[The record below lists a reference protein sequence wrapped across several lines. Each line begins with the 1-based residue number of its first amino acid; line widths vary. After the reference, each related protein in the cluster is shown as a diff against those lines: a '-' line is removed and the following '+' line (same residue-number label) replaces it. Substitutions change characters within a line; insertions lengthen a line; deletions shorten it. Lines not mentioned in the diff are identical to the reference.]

1 MVSYASELQK
11 SARVTGQ
18 YNKVL
23 KNLKKCN
30 FCDLKDKYTI
40 TEKDNVVLTVNL
52 FPYIDYQLMIIPRRH
67 IKELRELKKEEWTAV
82 KHLSDLAFEL
92 YKNFFDIEDVN
103 LIYREGGRSQ
113 KTVEHLHFNLIPFR
127 KDLLRWNYQ
136 EISVAPIEATKRMRE
151 ALEKRH
157 EKTD

>member
-1 MVSYASELQK
+1 MVTYTTELQK
-11 SARVTGQ
+11 SARVAGY

-23 KNLKKCN
+23 ENLRKCN
-30 FCDLKDKYTI
+30 FCDLKDRYII

-67 IKELRELKKEEWTAV
+67 IEELRELKKEEWAAV
-82 KHLSDLAFEL
+82 KYLSDLAFGL

-103 LIYREGGRSQ
+103 LIYREGGHSQ

-127 KDLLRWNYQ
+127 KELIRWNYQ
-136 EISVAPIEATKRMRE
+136 EINVAPIEVAEAMRE
-151 ALEKRH
+151 SLKKEY